1 MTDNKNNNSNS
12 NSNSRNNSNNRNN
25 NKIYFIGAGPGDPE
39 LITVKGQR
47 LLNSADLIVYAGSL
61 VNPELLSSTD
71 AQKINSYGMRLEDIT
86 STMVEALSRG
96 EKVVRL
102 HSGDPSLYGAII
114 EQIDELAKHNVEVEI
129 IPGVSSLFAASAALG
144 IQLTLKGVSETL
156 IISRPAGETLKED
169 DLKELSRHGATMAVF
184 LGTHTIDNIMK
195 IVEYPPDTPVAVVYH
210 ASWKDQKIIKGT
222 VEDIAEKVIS
232 AGLTQSAMI
241 LIGGVVDP
249 VQYRRSHLYSPQ

>member
-1 MTDNKNNNSNS
+1 MTDNKNNKNSSNS
-12 NSNSRNNSNNRNN
+12 
-25 NKIYFIGAGPGDPE
+25 KIYFIGAGPGDPE

-61 VNPELLSSTD
+61 VNPELLGSTD

-114 EQIDELAKHNVEVEI
+114 EQINELAKHNVEVEI

-184 LGTHTIDNIMK
+184 LGTHTIDKIMK